1 MLVKQLMLINKEVS
15 VFLKMISILIGPSI
29 MKIYKYVFVIYLIGV
44 ISCQNPKPRQEIK
57 SFYNIKIDY
66 LYQGLN
72 VINEDKYRNKISTDS
87 IYLIFEGWFLDDTI
101 AVEVGEKKNVYLIS
115 TESSTGI
122 AKVIKFSNKENLIPI
137 NITLNS
143 GPILTLENIPK
154 FNIIGLN
161 YSNNTLSAIYYKKV
175 PRYD

>member
-1 MLVKQLMLINKEVS
+1 MLLKQLKLINKELS
-15 VFLKMISILIGPSI
+15 GFLKMINILTGTSN
-29 MKIYKYVFVIYLIGV
+29 MKTYKYIFVIYLIGI
-44 ISCQNPKPRQEIK
+44 ISCQNSRPRHEVK

-87 IYLIFEGWFLDDTI
+87 IYLIFEGWFIDDTI

-161 YSNNTLSAIYYKKV
+161 YCNNTLSAIYYKKV

>member
-1 MLVKQLMLINKEVS
+1 MKTYNCFF
-15 VFLKMISILIGPSI
+15 VFC
-29 MKIYKYVFVIYLIGV
+29 LIGV
-44 ISCQNPKPRQEIK
+44 ISCQKPKPRQEIK

-66 LYQGLN
+66 LHQGLN
-72 VINEDKYRNKISTDS
+72 VINEDKYRNTISPDS
-87 IYLIFEGWFLDDTI
+87 IYLIFESWFLDDTI
-101 AVEVGEKKNVYLIS
+101 ITEVGEKKNQYLIS
-115 TESSTGI
+115 TEPSSGI

-154 FNIIGLN
+154 FNIIGIS